1 MGHLDPYNKN
11 QIRDKL
17 FLVLILLR
25 ACKDR
30 KQCRTRAERMG
41 EKDGRNVFH
50 NNRMQPLSGEQLY
63 GKGNENK
70 AGKRAG

>member
-30 KQCRTRAERMG
+30 KQCRTRTERTG

-50 NNRMQPLSGEQLY
+50 NNRM
-63 GKGNENK
+63 
-70 AGKRAG
+70 